1 MTKERIRENFKNLGV
16 LVVYYSLHD
25 PHKRP
30 INSFF
35 RFKNGYLQYESSLR
49 VGGVDQIHWQGFKN
63 GNQLKKRKLNV

>member
-1 MTKERIRENFKNLGV
+1 MTEERMRENFKNLGV

-35 RFKNGYLQYESSLR
+35 RFRNSDLQYESSYEL
-49 VGGVDQIHWQGFKN
+49 QCE
-63 GNQLKKRKLNV
+63 

>member
-25 PHKRP
+25 SHKRP

-35 RFKNGYLQYESSLR
+35 RFKNSYLQYESSCEL
-49 VGGVDQIHWQGFKN
+49 VGLIKSIGKA
-63 GNQLKKRKLNV
+63 LKMETN

>member
-16 LVVYYSLHD
+16 VVVYHSLHD

-35 RFKNGYLQYESSLR
+35 RFKSSYLRYESSYEL
-49 VGGVDQIHWQGFKN
+49 QCE
-63 GNQLKKRKLNV
+63 

>member
-25 PHKRP
+25 SHKWS

-35 RFKNGYLQYESSLR
+35 RFKHSYLQYESSYEL
-49 VGGVDQIHWQGFKN
+49 VGLIKSISKA
-63 GNQLKKRKLNV
+63 LKMETN

>member
-1 MTKERIRENFKNLGV
+1 MAKERIRENFKNLDV

-35 RFKNGYLQYESSLR
+35 RFKDSYLQYESSYEL
-49 VGGVDQIHWQGFKN
+49 VGLIKSIGKA
-63 GNQLKKRKLNV
+63 LKMETN